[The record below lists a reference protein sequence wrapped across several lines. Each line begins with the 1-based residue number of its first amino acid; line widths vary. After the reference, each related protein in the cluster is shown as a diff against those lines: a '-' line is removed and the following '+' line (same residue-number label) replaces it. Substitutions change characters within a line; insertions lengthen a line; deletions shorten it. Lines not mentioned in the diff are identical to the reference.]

1 MRSFLSL
8 YRRLHISSLRSYTPY
23 AIGEIVLVVIGI
35 LIALEVN
42 NYNDSQKKKS
52 QEKRVLL
59 SLHYEIENNIKT
71 LDRSIQEKQTI
82 VRINQEILNYT
93 GPSAEWTSSS
103 NFDSLMYYIAVSG
116 WIYVPDD
123 GVLNEIINSGRL
135 SLISDEAVKTAIVSL
150 PQLLSLIREEDRL
163 YRDDLH
169 QYFLPFLARNY
180 TLRNPTAYRSLHEY
194 SESDLG
200 RTKFT
205 VEPSKLLAN
214 REFENI
220 LSIQAIWIKFSLD
233 MCRNQRTKFIN
244 LQDLI
249 EKKYPKVDFQ
259 KLHQDIDRGFWG

>member
-123 GVLNEIINSGRL
+123 GVLSEIINSGRL
-135 SLISDEAVKTAIVSL
+135 SLISD
-150 PQLLSLIREEDRL
+150 
-163 YRDDLH
+163 
-169 QYFLPFLARNY
+169 
-180 TLRNPTAYRSLHEY
+180 
-194 SESDLG
+194 
-200 RTKFT
+200 
-205 VEPSKLLAN
+205 
-214 REFENI
+214 
-220 LSIQAIWIKFSLD
+220 
-233 MCRNQRTKFIN
+233 
-244 LQDLI
+244 
-249 EKKYPKVDFQ
+249 
-259 KLHQDIDRGFWG
+259 